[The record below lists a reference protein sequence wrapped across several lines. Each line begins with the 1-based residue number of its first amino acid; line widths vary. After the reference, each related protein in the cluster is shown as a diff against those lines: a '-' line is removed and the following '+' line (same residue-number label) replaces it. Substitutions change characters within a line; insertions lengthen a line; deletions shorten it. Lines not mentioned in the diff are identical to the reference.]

1 MHSHIPPYGKH
12 NDIYCTVYNWW
23 HKVQSK
29 PTVSHMPGASPR
41 TMVKKQRVGAAL
53 SKRGV
58 MTSQF
63 RKGQPCLV
71 WQKLLWFTVPVYGD
85 KDHAWTTRRSNL
97 GLQLHSYMHVMLRGF
112 LRWPCKAQ
120 TFHFDRV
127 SKVLRENI
135 LGFVASEQW
144 RPTSTSS
151 SDPLC
156 TSVFQR
162 WFRHVLHRWEQAFET
177 TDIHFGSCKVFKG
190 FMCVYI
196 SHNEEW
202 SKIPTRVWFSIRS
215 IIIHVEKYSC
225 MFIYKEKRWMD
236 GWMDV
241 YI

>member
-12 NDIYCTVYNWW
+12 NYIYKYILYCIYSWW

-85 KDHAWTTRRSNL
+85 KDHAWTTGRSNL

-177 TDIHFGSCKVFKG
+177 TDIHFGSCKV
-190 FMCVYI
+190 
-196 SHNEEW
+196 
-202 SKIPTRVWFSIRS
+202 
-215 IIIHVEKYSC
+215 
-225 MFIYKEKRWMD
+225 
-236 GWMDV
+236 
-241 YI
+241 